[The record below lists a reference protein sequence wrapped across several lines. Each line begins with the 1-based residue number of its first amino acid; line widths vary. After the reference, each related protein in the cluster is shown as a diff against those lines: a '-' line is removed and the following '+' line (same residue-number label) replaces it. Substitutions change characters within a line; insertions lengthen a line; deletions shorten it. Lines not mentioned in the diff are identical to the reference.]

1 MIRLFF
7 LLFVSA
13 AFSQQISRF
22 DNALIWRD
30 SLLLF
35 SSDSIYSSPISPS
48 RSFSFSS
55 LPLKPNKD
63 LLVLKS
69 IITPLDSQIYF
80 LDGMGGGVFE
90 FQKDSLTRIDKSYK
104 HRMQIDATVFVK
116 NDTVF
121 KYGGYGFW
129 SVRNFITFF
138 DPISKEW
145 EILPAQNSDIIPDGT
160 IASMYAISSD
170 EIIFLGGE
178 KLNVFDQQ
186 DFSPANEIW
195 KFNFKDKLWTFLGNS
210 TLNFSDFKAHVQ
222 MGEEILFLDDTD
234 LILINPFTNKVAKF
248 NNTTLHKKIIT
259 TKNLMPLYSNYQFV
273 SFVNSS
279 ITGAIGIEVR
289 GRDEFFGPLMETSK
303 LYNDF
308 NYFWLLLVLPFG
320 FAIAMG
326 VKKYKHYRS
335 RANSITVKEG
345 GLIYKRI
352 YYSLTIQENGILL
365 CLLGSEGVETSSIM
379 QFVENPNHK
388 YSHNMRTTNKLIGE
402 LNYKLKTILKIEK
415 DLILAAKSDKD
426 KRIIIYTIDKTFFS
440 Y

>member
-69 IITPLDSQIYF
+69 IITPLDGQIYF

-335 RANSITVKEG
+335 RANSITVKKG

-379 QFVENPNHK
+379 QFVENPNHN
-388 YSHNMRTTNKLIGE
+388 YSHNMRTKNKIIGE

>member
-63 LLVLKS
+63 LPVLKS

-138 DPISKEW
+138 DLNSKEW

-160 IASMYAISSD
+160 IASMYTISSD

-222 MGEEILFLDDTD
+222 MGEEILFLDDTN

-289 GRDEFFGPLMETSK
+289 GRDEFFGPLVETYK

-326 VKKYKHYRS
+326 VKKYKHYLS
-335 RANSITVKEG
+335 RANSITVKKG

-379 QFVENPNHK
+379 QFVENPNHN
-388 YSHNMRTTNKLIGE
+388 YSHNMRTKNKIIGE

>member
-13 AFSQQISRF
+13 SFSQQISRF

-55 LPLKPNKD
+55 QPLKPNKD
-63 LLVLKS
+63 LPVLKS

-160 IASMYAISSD
+160 IASNYAISSD

-289 GRDEFFGPLMETSK
+289 GRDEFFGPLVETSK

-326 VKKYKHYRS
+326 VKKYNHYRS
-335 RANSITVKEG
+335 RANSITVKKG

-379 QFVENPNHK
+379 QFVENPNHN
-388 YSHNMRTTNKLIGE
+388 YSHNMRTKNKIIGE

>member
-1 MIRLFF
+1 MMRLFF

-63 LLVLKS
+63 LPVLKS

-138 DPISKEW
+138 DPNSKEW

-273 SFVNSS
+273 SFVTSS

-289 GRDEFFGPLMETSK
+289 GRDEFFGPLVETSK

-335 RANSITVKEG
+335 RANSITVKKG

-379 QFVENPNHK
+379 QFVENPNHN
-388 YSHNMRTTNKLIGE
+388 YSHNMRTKNKIIGE

>member
-63 LLVLKS
+63 LPVLKS

-138 DPISKEW
+138 DPNSKEW

-289 GRDEFFGPLMETSK
+289 GRDEFFGPLVETSK

-326 VKKYKHYRS
+326 VKKYKHYLS
-335 RANSITVKEG
+335 RANSITVKKG

-379 QFVENPNHK
+379 QFVENPNHN
-388 YSHNMRTTNKLIGE
+388 YSHNMRTKNKIIGE